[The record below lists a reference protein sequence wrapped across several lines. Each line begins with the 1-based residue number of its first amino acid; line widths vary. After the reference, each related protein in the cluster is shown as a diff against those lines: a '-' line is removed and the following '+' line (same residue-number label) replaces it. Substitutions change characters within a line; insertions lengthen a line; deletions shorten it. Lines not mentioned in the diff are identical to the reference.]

1 MANSSLKCTSLI
13 TFDMKS
19 LIIVTLFLSTHT
31 AFSQSFPVV
40 TPLNEWV
47 VDYKHPVPGW
57 PAEKIRHY
65 TFSAD
70 SVLKEGKYYHELI
83 YSINMSGGPWISEG
97 AFLREENGR
106 AYKWQENMPE
116 RLLYDFNMGNGDSL
130 SGADLNQATR
140 YVTQVGTTQLLDGVP
155 RKSIE
160 FSSSCG
166 ASQWV
171 EGIGEIEALFYSE
184 AFCSLWDGAPY
195 YIRCFSTN
203 GQLLYKRP
211 DISSCYT
218 SSVND
223 LEIGAIRVFP
233 NPGSDLLYLE
243 LENEG
248 AISKVMMYN
257 SLGSLVLSKSNF
269 SATNNSIDISK
280 LPSGFY
286 TGIVHLEGGRMKA
299 FKVAVTE

>member
-1 MANSSLKCTSLI
+1 
-13 TFDMKS
+13 MKS
-19 LIIVTLFLSTHT
+19 LIIVILFLSTHT

-57 PAEKIRHY
+57 PAEKIRRY
-65 TFSAD
+65 TFSDD
-70 SVLKEGKYYHELI
+70 SVLLSGKYYRELL
-83 YSINMSGGPWISEG
+83 YSINMNGGPWISED

-106 AYKWQENMPE
+106 TYKWFENQSE
-116 RLLYDFNMGNGDSL
+116 RLIYDFNYGIGDSL
-130 SGADLNQATR
+130 PGADMNQATR
-140 YVTQVGTTQLLDGVP
+140 YVTQVGSTQFLDGVP
-155 RKSIE
+155 RKSMVL
-160 FSSSCG
+160 SSSCG
-166 ASQWV
+166 PSNWV
-171 EGIGEIEALFYSE
+171 EGIGETEALFYSDGI
-184 AFCSLWDGAPY
+184 CSLWDGNPL
-195 YIRCFSTN
+195 YIRCFSTS
-203 GQLLYKRP
+203 GQLLYLRP
-211 DISSCYT
+211 DLSGCYT

-223 LEIGAIRVFP
+223 LEIGTIRVFP
-233 NPGSDLLYLE
+233 NPGSDLLDLE
-243 LENEG
+243 LETEG